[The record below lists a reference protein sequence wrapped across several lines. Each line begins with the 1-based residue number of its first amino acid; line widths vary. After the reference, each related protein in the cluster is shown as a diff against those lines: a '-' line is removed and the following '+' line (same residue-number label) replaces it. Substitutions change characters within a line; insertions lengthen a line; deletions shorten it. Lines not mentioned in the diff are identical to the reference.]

1 MKDIYVVGE
10 KMARKGRKTVIYQSQ
25 ILENTLFLSSLFPQF
40 LTAPPLKV
48 LTYSMDGPLNR
59 ISIPRIPQLESF
71 ACLQRFPRFQAML
84 EE

>member
-1 MKDIYVVGE
+1 MKDVHVDGE
-10 KMARKGRKTVIYQSQ
+10 KMARKGWKMVIYQSQ
-25 ILENTLFLSSLFPQF
+25 ILENALFLSSLFPQF

-48 LTYSMDGPLNR
+48 LTYFMDGPLNR

-71 ACLQRFPRFQAML
+71 ACLQRFQAML